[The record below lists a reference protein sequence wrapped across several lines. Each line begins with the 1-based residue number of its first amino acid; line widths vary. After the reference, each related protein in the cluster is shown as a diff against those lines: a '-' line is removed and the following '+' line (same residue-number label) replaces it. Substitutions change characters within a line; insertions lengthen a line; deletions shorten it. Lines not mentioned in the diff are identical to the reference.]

1 MCIRDRCPVHA
12 QDAAKYIAEVLI
24 LVREVLQH
32 VWVHVIGWGWLPAPN
47 DHTCINGYNTML

>member
-1 MCIRDRCPVHA
+1 MCPVHA
-12 QDAAKYIAEVLI
+12 QDAAKYIAEILI

>member
-1 MCIRDRCPVHA
+1 MCPVHA
-12 QDAAKYIAEVLI
+12 QDVAHYVVEVLI

-32 VWVHVIGWGWLPAPN
+32 VWVHAMGWDRHPAPN